1 MNGIHATLI
10 GRAGHDPEMQYLP
23 DSGDPAVRLRVGVRD
38 YRQNEAYTEWVGM
51 TFYGRAAEFVNQHVH
66 KGARIAVSGQ
76 LRLENYTRRD
86 GTAGSGLVMRPNQRP
101 QIIDW
106 PSDTAEGG
114 NAATASGGDAAT
126 TAAAADAPAGNSDE
140 DIDDLPF

>member
-23 DSGDPAVRLRVGVRD
+23 DSGDAVMRLSVGVRE
-38 YRQNEAYTEWVGM
+38 RRNNENYTQWVRV
-51 TFYGRAAEFVNQHVH
+51 TFFGRVAEFVNQHVH
-66 KGARIAVSGQ
+66 KGARIAVTGPIQ
-76 LRLENYTRRD
+76 LDNYTRRD
-86 GTAGSGLVMRPNQRP
+86 GTPGTGLVMRCSQHP

-106 PSDTAEGG
+106 PEDAGANASAGAA
-114 NAATASGGDAAT
+114 NAADTQT
-126 TAAAADAPAGNSDE
+126 ADAEQTPAGAADE